1 LDIVEKNVAFSQLVT
16 DDRPAAPLEPTGASP
31 LPRPTRRRDDVVSTG
46 VCAALLALVLLATGC
61 GTIAGARLSETAV
74 HPMTDTVSGSP
85 GESPT
90 LASATEIAEER
101 AAAPSDATPEPP
113 PAASDGPSGVLAT
126 EGAAPDLPDTAALAA
141 SPPMLSQ
148 AQSPPKTGSDDDEED
163 LEPYDPFER
172 FNEVM
177 FRFNYNL
184 DRYMLKPV
192 AKAYNV
198 VVPDP
203 WQVMIANGFDN
214 IKVVPRVVN
223 NLLQAKWKGAGR
235 EVARFLINSTAGIGG
250 LFDPARDYWGIDR
263 SREDFGQTLGRWGI
277 KPGPY
282 LILPI
287 LPPMTVRDGIGRG
300 VDSLIDP
307 VTWLLPFVW
316 TRFGMTLGEMV
327 NDRSLNLDL
336 YEGFEDV
343 TLDLYSAVR
352 HSYMQRRERQV
363 RD

>member
-1 LDIVEKNVAFSQLVT
+1 
-16 DDRPAAPLEPTGASP
+16 
-31 LPRPTRRRDDVVSTG
+31 LPRPAHPDRAWSHLLS
-46 VCAALLALVLLATGC
+46 VCALGILLTGC
-61 GTIAGARLSETAV
+61 GTVSGARLTDSAPLATGDPVAEAAV
-74 HPMTDTVSGSP
+74 
-85 GESPT
+85 
-90 LASATEIAEER
+90 LAEQGLDPVRAVAATATEEGRAVEDSEDVPFTSEETREVSVAPGHAEQ
-101 AAAPSDATPEPP
+101 ASSPVMLTQAPRP
-113 PAASDGPSGVLAT
+113 
-126 EGAAPDLPDTAALAA
+126 
-141 SPPMLSQ
+141 SQ
-148 AQSPPKTGSDDDEED
+148 AETEDEDEE

-184 DRYMLKPV
+184 DRYVLKPV
-192 AKAYNV
+192 AQSYNV
-198 VVPDP
+198 VMPDP
-203 WQVMIANGFDN
+203 WQVMVANGFDN

-223 NLLQAKWKGAGR
+223 NLLQAKWQGAGR

-263 SREDFGQTLGRWGI
+263 SREDFGQTLGRWGL
-277 KPGPY
+277 KPGPF

-300 VDSLIDP
+300 VDSLMDP

-352 HSYMQRRERQV
+352 YGYLQRRERQV
-363 RD
+363 RE

>member
-1 LDIVEKNVAFSQLVT
+1 LPGPG
-16 DDRPAAPLEPTGASP
+16 RRLESARS
-31 LPRPTRRRDDVVSTG
+31 LSLCVV
-46 VCAALLALVLLATGC
+46 ALVLCLTGC
-61 GTIAGARLSETAV
+61 GSVSGARLVSSGVTVVADAGVDSTFAALPLGSEADVPAV
-74 HPMTDTVSGSP
+74 AATEATD
-85 GESPT
+85 GESPAVASEGVRELSAAPET
-90 LASATEIAEER
+90 SAAWADGEELASPVILTQ
-101 AAAPSDATPEPP
+101 APS
-113 PAASDGPSGVLAT
+113 PSKSA
-126 EGAAPDLPDTAALAA
+126 
-141 SPPMLSQ
+141 
-148 AQSPPKTGSDDDEED
+148 DDEDED

-184 DRYMLKPV
+184 DRFVLKPV

-198 VVPDP
+198 VMPDP

-223 NLLQAKWKGAGR
+223 NLLQAKWAGAGR
-235 EVARFLINSTAGIGG
+235 EVARFLINSTAGVGG

-277 KPGPY
+277 KPGPF

-300 VDSLIDP
+300 VDSLMDP
-307 VTWLLPFVW
+307 LTWLLPFVW
-316 TRFGMTLGEMV
+316 TRLGMTVGEMV

-352 HSYMQRRERQV
+352 YSYLQRRERQV

>member
-1 LDIVEKNVAFSQLVT
+1 
-16 DDRPAAPLEPTGASP
+16 
-31 LPRPTRRRDDVVSTG
+31 LPRPARLDRVGS
-46 VCAALLALVLLATGC
+46 LLLSVFAFGLLLTGC
-61 GTIAGARLSETAV
+61 GTVSGARLADSAPLATGDSVASAFLAEQGLDPVPDVAAMATEEAGGGEDSEAV
-74 HPMTDTVSGSP
+74 SVMSEGPREVSVAP
-85 GESPT
+85 GEAE
-90 LASATEIAEER
+90 LASSPVMLTQAKSPSKAGAEDE
-101 AAAPSDATPEPP
+101 
-113 PAASDGPSGVLAT
+113 
-126 EGAAPDLPDTAALAA
+126 
-141 SPPMLSQ
+141 
-148 AQSPPKTGSDDDEED
+148 DEE

-184 DRYMLKPV
+184 DRYVLKPV
-192 AKAYNV
+192 AQAYNV
-198 VVPDP
+198 VMPDP

-235 EVARFLINSTAGIGG
+235 EVARFLVNSTAGVGG

-263 SREDFGQTLGRWGI
+263 SREDFGQTLGRWGL
-277 KPGPY
+277 KPGPF

-300 VDSLIDP
+300 VDSLMDP

-352 HSYMQRRERQV
+352 YGYLQRRERQV
-363 RD
+363 RE